1 MKRIIIL
8 LFISGLMITGCKKSY
23 FEINQNPNQPTN
35 VTPNVVLSAALA
47 GTARSQA
54 VNFINLNRWM
64 GYWSRSGNYVPDVQT
79 ETYNVPNDY
88 TDAAWDNLYTNLN
101 NYDYIEKTALAQN
114 LPFYIGVAKAMKA
127 FNFAILVDIYN
138 DVPYSNAF
146 DVEGS
151 IQPTYDNGQDI
162 YLDLISQLDSAYDYF
177 ETAKTYYDGAAAT
190 IVSTDDQYDIVFGS
204 SITGNSEAGDRM
216 TMWQKFTNTL
226 TLKLLMHMSE
236 VADQQSL
243 IQQELSKIQTRID
256 NGTGFLGAG
265 ESAVANPGY
274 LAASGKINPF
284 YGIFVTESGS
294 TTSSQAF
301 FRANSYAEN
310 FYINTGDIRQFCFYA
325 VQFDGTTASVGSNYD
340 GDPLAVPNSST
351 AAIGP
356 GSGIAK
362 DYSQDQLIL
371 SDFESLFLQ
380 AEAAQLGWIA
390 DDAQTLYESA
400 ITQNFVYLYKDYN
413 PYPAFGDPTP
423 FDDAWYLYADYG
435 VIAETLMPEYQIW
448 DEATDKLQLIL
459 TQKWASL
466 NGINWVEA
474 WTDYRRTGYPTSD
487 VLGIT
492 HGPNPLQ
499 PKIPIRYLYPQSEL
513 NTNAQ
518 NVPSTGSQAGD
529 QFDAAIFW
537 DQ

>member
-1 MKRIIIL
+1 MKKIMIL
-8 LFISGLMITGCKKSY
+8 LFVTGLMLTGCKKSY

-54 VNFINLNRWM
+54 VNFIGLNRWM

-88 TDAAWDNLYTNLN
+88 TDGSWDNIYTNLN
-101 NYDYIEKTALAQN
+101 NYDYIEKTAHEQT

-127 FNFAILVDIYN
+127 FNFAILVDVYN
-138 DVPYSNAF
+138 NVPYTDAF
-146 DVEGS
+146 NVESS
-151 IQPTYDNGQDI
+151 IQPVYDNGQEI

-177 ETAKTYYDGAAAT
+177 ETAKTYYDGAAST
-190 IVSTDDQYDIVFGS
+190 ILSTDDQYDIMFGS
-204 SITGNSEAGDRM
+204 SMTGLSEAGDRM
-216 TMWQKFTNTL
+216 IMWQKFTNTL
-226 TLKLLMHMSE
+226 LLKLLIHMSE

-243 IQQELSKIQTRID
+243 IQAELAKIQERID
-256 NGTGFLGAG
+256 NGIGFLGAG
-265 ESAVANPGY
+265 ESARVNPGY

-294 TTSSQAF
+294 TTSSQAYY
-301 FRANSYAEN
+301 RANTYAVD
-310 FYINTGDIRQFCFYA
+310 FYINTGDIRQYCFYA
-325 VQFDGTTASVGSNYD
+325 VQYPATVGSNYD

-356 GSGIAK
+356 GSGVAK

-380 AEAAQLGWIA
+380 AEAAQRGWIV
-390 DDAQTLYESA
+390 DDPQVLYENA
-400 ITQNFVYLYKDYN
+400 VTQNFIYLYKDYH
-413 PYPAFGDPTP
+413 PYPGFGDPTP
-423 FDDAWYLYADYG
+423 EIDAEYYYAFYG
-435 VIAETLMPEYQIW
+435 ILAETSLPQYQIW

-459 TQKWASL
+459 TQKWAAL

-474 WTDYRRTGYPTSD
+474 WTDYRRTGFPTSD

-492 HGPNPLQ
+492 HAPNPLQ

-513 NTNAQ
+513 NTNAG
-518 NVPSTGSQAGD
+518 NVPQTGAGSGD
-529 QFDAAIFW
+529 QFSAAIFW